1 MSIATLERPHAVYA
15 CDPKQSRGRRYSQ
28 PDSSNRDAFQRDR
41 DRIIHSGAFRRLKGK
56 TQVFV
61 AHEGDQYRTRLTHSL
76 EVSQIARTIARA
88 LKANEDLAETVALAH
103 DMGHPP
109 FAHEGER
116 VLSGWMQRYG
126 GFDHNA
132 QALRV
137 ITKLEVRY
145 PEFEGLNLSW
155 ETLEGVVKHNGPL
168 LKPTDDGSQ
177 LPWAITDYDNWQE
190 LELHTFASLE
200 AQIAAVSDDIAY
212 NNHDLDDG
220 LRSGLLE
227 FEPLMKVPL
236 VADVF
241 KAVRAKWP
249 DISRT
254 LLIHSAV
261 RELIGRMVKDVLQ
274 ETRRRLDKE
283 KPRSADDVRMAH
295 WAMVS
300 FSEEMTEQL
309 AELRRHL
316 FTHMYRHD
324 KVNLMMSQAS
334 RVMRDIFAHYLD
346 NPGVLPNDM
355 QKAMQDRQDD
365 ERVRLVCDYIAGM
378 TDRFAIEEH
387 KRLFAVQGYD

>member
-1 MSIATLERPHAVYA
+1 MSMMALERTHAVFSS
-15 CDPKQSRGRRYSQ
+15 DPKQSPGRRYAQ

-41 DRIIHSGAFRRLKGK
+41 DRIIHSAAFRRLKGK

-61 AHEGDQYRTRLTHSL
+61 AHEGDQYRTRLTHTL
-76 EVSQIARTIARA
+76 EVAQIARTLARA
-88 LKANEDLAETVALAH
+88 LKVNEDLAETVSLAH

-109 FAHEGER
+109 FGHEGER

-145 PEFEGLNLSW
+145 PDFEGLNLTW

-168 LKPTDDGSQ
+168 LKPGEDGSN
-177 LPWAITDYDNWQE
+177 LPWALTDYDDWQG
-190 LELHTFASLE
+190 LELHTFANIE
-200 AQIAAVSDDIAY
+200 AQIAAIADDIAY

-220 LRSGLLE
+220 LRSGFLE
-227 FEPLMKVPL
+227 LEPLLKIPL
-236 VADVF
+236 VGDVF
-241 KAVRAKWP
+241 RAVRAKWP

-254 LLIHSAV
+254 LLIHGAV
-261 RELIGRMVKDVLQ
+261 RELIGRMVTDVLQ
-274 ETRRRLDKE
+274 ETRRRLDAE
-283 KPRSADDVRMAH
+283 KPRSAEEVRMAH
-295 WAMVS
+295 GPMVS
-300 FSEEMTEQL
+300 FSGEMTEQL

-316 FTHMYRHD
+316 FTQLYRHD
-324 KVNLMMSQAS
+324 KVNRMMSQAS
-334 RVMRDIFAHYLD
+334 RVMRDLFAHYLEH
-346 NPGVLPNDM
+346 PGVLPNDM
-355 QKAMQDRQDD
+355 QNAMQGRSDN
-365 ERVRLVCDYIAGM
+365 ERARLVCDYIAGM